1 MHAIYLDAIKEDP
14 HGLARTARA
23 SVRDACFVSSS
34 KHLLPS
40 VDLFQWLLRFSS
52 PPDTVTMPLELA
64 TEGVG
69 SAAYL
74 HALAA
79 ICAASKPDQIVEFGT
94 FLGLGTA
101 TLALNST
108 ANILT
113 IELPDAPQ
121 PQEIDSLN
129 QADLSLT
136 VKSRNRVGVCYRGRS
151 YGQRI
156 TEMRCDSRKLDLRD
170 HIPSADLCL
179 IDGGHSYECI
189 SSDTSNALRA
199 LAPGG
204 IVIWD
209 DYFWMYPDVVRF
221 LNELAKAGYPLVKI
235 TGTNLVVYR
244 KEQSAANG
252 GVRLTASS
260 RQAKDR

>member
-34 KHLLPS
+34 NHLLPS
-40 VDLFQWLLRFSS
+40 LDLFQWLSRFSS
-52 PPDTVTMPLELA
+52 QSETVTLPLELA

-79 ICAASKPDQIVEFGT
+79 ICAASKPSQIVEFGT
-94 FLGLGTA
+94 FLGMGTA

-113 IELPDAPQ
+113 IDLPDAPQ
-121 PQEIDSLN
+121 LREIDTLN
-129 QADLSLT
+129 QADLSLMA
-136 VKSRNRVGVCYRGRS
+136 KSRNRIGSYYRGRPFA
-151 YGQRI
+151 QRI
-156 TEMRCDSRKLDLRD
+156 TELRCDSRSLDLRD
-170 HIPSADLCL
+170 HVRSADLCL

-204 IVIWD
+204 IIIWD

-221 LNELAKAGYPLVKI
+221 LNGFSKAGYRCAKI
-235 TGTNLVVYR
+235 KGTNLVVYR
-244 KEQSAANG
+244 ATG
-252 GVRLTASS
+252 GS
-260 RQAKDR
+260 R